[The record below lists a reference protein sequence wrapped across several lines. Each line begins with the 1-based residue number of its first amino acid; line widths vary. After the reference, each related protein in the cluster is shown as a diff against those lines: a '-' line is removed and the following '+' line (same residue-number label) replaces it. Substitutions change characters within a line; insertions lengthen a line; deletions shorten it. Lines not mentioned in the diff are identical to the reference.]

1 MTQMADA
8 IPAAVPGLRFNGRA
22 KTLLAASIA
31 AAAMAGVAIGSV
43 LIGDA
48 GIAPDF
54 SARLVPPSAAHWFGT
69 DQLGHD
75 MLARTVHGLSLSL
88 QIGLFAAALST
99 LIACVLALVATTGG
113 RWADAAVSL
122 AVDATLGLPHL
133 VLLILVA
140 FALGGGTTAV
150 IIAVAVTHWLRL
162 TLVLRAEILQIRSA
176 DYVVASRCFGKSW
189 WFVGLRHFLP
199 HLLPQMLVG
208 FVLLF
213 PHAILHEAGLTFLG
227 FGLDPSRPA
236 IGVLLADSLRYLTGG
251 KWWLGL
257 FPGLALLVL
266 VLCFDAVGNGLRILV
281 DPRRSQQ

>member
-1 MTQMADA
+1 MTEVAETIPPA
-8 IPAAVPGLRFNGRA
+8 IPGVRFNGRA
-22 KTLLAASIA
+22 RTLLAAGIA
-31 AAAMAGVAIGSV
+31 AAAMVGVALASV

-54 SARLVPPSAAHWFGT
+54 AARMMPPSPAHWFGT
-69 DQLGHD
+69 DQMGHD
-75 MLARTVHGLSLSL
+75 MLARTIHGLSLSL
-88 QIGLFAAALST
+88 QIGLFAAGFST
-99 LIACVLALVATTGG
+99 LIAALLALIAATGG
-113 RWADAAVSL
+113 KWADGVVSL
-122 AVDATLGLPHL
+122 LVDATMGLPHL
-133 VLLILVA
+133 VLLILIS

-150 IIAVAVTHWLRL
+150 IIAVAVTHWPRL
-162 TLVLRAEILQIRSA
+162 TRVLRAEIMQIRQS
-176 DYVVASRCFGKSW
+176 DYVIASRSFGKSW
-189 WFVGLRHFLP
+189 WFVGRHHFVP

-266 VLCFDAVGNGLRILV
+266 VLCFDAVGNGLRLIA
-281 DPRRSQQ
+281 DPRRGQE